1 MKNKKSYILSLI
13 AALCFLLTYFVTKV
27 TLNFIL
33 AIAWFVIGLYYL
45 EEYKKKEKKKWKK
58 YYLYYH

>member
-13 AALCFLLTYFVTKV
+13 AALCFLLTYLVTKV

-45 EEYKKKEKKKWKK
+45 EEYKKKEKKK
-58 YYLYYH
+58 